1 MGVIALKKIIEKIKN
16 IFKKEKR
23 NNELTLK
30 IYLAREELMDAE
42 RSFNETTDM
51 DYIDVAIHNL
61 NLAKK
66 KYELCIKDA
75 KSLYKAS

>member
-1 MGVIALKKIIEKIKN
+1 MDKILKKLKN
-16 IFKKEKR
+16 MFKKEKK
-23 NNELTLK
+23 NNELTK
-30 IYLAREELMDAE
+30 RIYLAREELEDAQ

-51 DYIDVAIHNL
+51 DYIDVAIYNL

-66 KYELCIKDA
+66 KYELCIAEA

>member
-1 MGVIALKKIIEKIKN
+1 MDKILKKLKN
-16 IFKKEKR
+16 IFKKEKK
-23 NNELTLK
+23 NNELTK
-30 IYLAREELMDAE
+30 RIYLAREELEDAQ

-51 DYIDVAIHNL
+51 DYIDVAIYNL

-66 KYELCIKDA
+66 KYELCIAEA

>member
-1 MGVIALKKIIEKIKN
+1 MEKIIKKLRN
-16 IFKKEKR
+16 IFKKENK
-23 NNELTLK
+23 NNELTMR
-30 IYLAREELMDAE
+30 IYRAREELEDAQ

>member
-1 MGVIALKKIIEKIKN
+1 
-16 IFKKEKR
+16 
-23 NNELTLK
+23 
-30 IYLAREELMDAE
+30 MDAE

>member
-1 MGVIALKKIIEKIKN
+1 MKKIIEKLKTML
-16 IFKKEKR
+16 KKETK
-23 NNELTLK
+23 NTELTRK